1 VNHPAIRT
9 AAVFFCAAL
18 AVSAAPDRIHQP
30 IDPSRTVAIPGQVH
44 PKARAQ
50 YDRGALDPSFEI
62 RYATM
67 LLAPAA
73 GLESFLAEQQ
83 NPASANYRRWITPE
97 QFADRFGL
105 SSGDIAQVTAWL
117 QSQGLTVEQ
126 VARGRH
132 WIAFSGTAARMSAA
146 LRTGFHRYV
155 VNGETHFANTG
166 DPSVPAAFSGVV
178 AGFTGL
184 NDFRLRPAVL
194 SARYNSGSSHLL
206 APEDIAVIYDI
217 SPLYQAGI
225 DGSGQKIAVLGQTA
239 VALADIRAFRKRFNL
254 PANDPQLMLAG
265 PNPGVSPPDL
275 VEADLD
281 LEWSGAIAPAATLVY
296 VYSFDIGY
304 SAQFAVDQNVAPVIT
319 MSYGGC
325 ELANTPALRT
335 IAQQANAQGITWVA
349 SSGDQGATACDI
361 DAPSP
366 QASKGLTATFPASIP
381 EITGV
386 GATQLT
392 EGVGTYWSAVN
403 DANGGSAL
411 GYIPEVAWNG
421 SQLRHEIAATGGAA
435 SAFFAKPVWQNGA
448 GVPNDGARDVPDV
461 VFAGSPDHD
470 PYLITTG
477 GANLAVGGTSAPTP
491 VFAGVVALLN
501 HSLVAKGNLP
511 QPGLGN
517 INPLLYRLAQATTD
531 VFHDVTAGNNQIPC
545 EQGSPACV
553 DGQAGYVAAPGY
565 DLASG
570 LGSIDVARLAAEWS
584 TGTGSSTTLKVSP
597 SNFDLSDTLQLT
609 ATVTGGAIPPSGSV
623 TFIAGD
629 ISLGSAP
636 LASGTASISAAGM
649 LVAASTG
656 TITALYSGDAI
667 YNASSGTASAVLNL
681 PASGSL
687 VVPSV
692 SPNPVSQSVNE
703 WAYTVALTEKAGVA
717 TRLTGFTINGVPQNL
732 GYWSS
737 TNIPANGK
745 VSASLVAS
753 GITPPLNR
761 VYHFTGVDADG
772 STWTRD
778 LTVPFLGPAGPPF
791 VPSLTLT
798 TTSAVT
804 RNPQGGPLCAWSQ
817 DLTLQETSGF
827 LFLLTGLS
835 AGGVNMSNSI
845 QAVFGTTR
853 IAPYST
859 LRGNICWSE
868 TTPAGGVNYQVTA
881 ESEIGTTVTVKAVS
895 SLAAPAL
902 NPPAMTVSPGV
913 VEMLAANSSEAGT
926 ATANIDFGGAPANW
940 TAAIVPSRAA
950 SWLKISALSGAG
962 PAQLNL
968 TASASGLSNGV
979 YDATVLIHS
988 PGALPEV
995 AALRVAFV
1003 VGSSGAITIDSVSN
1017 AASGGPALAPGAM
1030 AIVRGSNLAA
1040 SRQQTGKLP
1049 LALSLGGVSATVNG
1063 ITAPL
1068 YSIAP
1073 DTLAIQIPYETGL
1086 GAAVLGINNNGLIA
1100 SYLFSVQAAAPAFFT
1115 TSGGSLIPNA
1125 SARQGQTITAFVTGE
1140 GDVTPFLATGASP
1153 AAGSPAKFLP
1163 QPILKYVVSV
1173 GGVLAPITFIGVV
1186 PGLVGVTQINF
1197 VVPLTAPEGAQPL
1210 SIGTT
1215 AMAVWVGGSGPP
1227 VPAGPSAVLS
1237 WTPQAE
1243 PATLNVLPAGSQ

>member
-1 VNHPAIRT
+1 MCAT
-9 AAVFFCAAL
+9 LAA
-18 AVSAAPDRIHQP
+18 SAAPDRIHQP
-30 IDPSRTVAIPGQVH
+30 IDPRRTVALHGQVH
-44 PKARAQ
+44 PNARASF
-50 YDRGALDPSFEI
+50 DRGVLDPSFEI

-83 NPASANYRRWITPE
+83 NPASANYRRWLTPE

-105 SSGDIAQVTAWL
+105 SAGDIAQVTAWL
-117 QSQGLTVEQ
+117 QSQGLRVER

-146 LRTGFHRYV
+146 LHTEFHRYV
-155 VNGETHFANTG
+155 VGGETHFANSG
-166 DPSVPAAFSGVV
+166 DPSVPEALSGVV

-184 NDFRLRPAVL
+184 HDFRLRPAVL
-194 SARYNSGSSHLL
+194 NARYNSGSSHLL
-206 APEDIAVIYDI
+206 APEDIAAIYDI
-217 SPLYQAGI
+217 SPLYRAGI

-239 VALADIRAFRKRFNL
+239 VALSDIRAFRMRFNL
-254 PANDPQLMLAG
+254 PANDPQLVLAG

-281 LEWSGAIAPAATLVY
+281 LEWSGAIAPAAAIVY
-296 VYSFDIGY
+296 VYSFDVGY
-304 SAQFAVDQNVAPVIT
+304 SAQFAVDQNLAPVIT

-349 SSGDQGATACDI
+349 SSGDQGANACDI

-381 EITGV
+381 EITAV

-392 EGVGTYWSAVN
+392 EGSGNYWSAAN

-411 GYIPEVAWNG
+411 GYIPEAAWNG

-435 SAFFAKPVWQNGA
+435 SAFFAKPVWQKGA

-470 PYLITTG
+470 PYWITTG
-477 GANLAVGGTSAPTP
+477 GANIAVGGTSAPTP

-501 HSLVAKGNLP
+501 HWLAARGSLP
-511 QPGLGN
+511 RPGLGN
-517 INPLLYRLAQATTD
+517 INPLLYRLAQASAD
-531 VFHDVTAGNNQIPC
+531 VFHDVTAGDNQIPC

-553 DGQAGYVAAPGY
+553 NGLAGYVAAPGY
-565 DLASG
+565 DMASG
-570 LGSIDVARLAAEWS
+570 LGSLDVARLAAEWNS
-584 TGTGSSTTLKVSP
+584 GTGSTTQLSVSP
-597 SNFDLSDTLQLT
+597 TNFDLSDTLQLT
-609 ATVTGGAIPPSGSV
+609 ATVTGGAIPPTGSV

-629 ISLGSAP
+629 LSLGDAP
-636 LASGTASISAAGM
+636 LVSGTASLSVPGV

-656 TITALYSGDAI
+656 AITALYSGDAV
-667 YNASSGTASAVLNL
+667 YNASSGTATAALNL
-681 PASGSL
+681 PSSGSL

-692 SPNPVSQSVNE
+692 SPNPVNQSVNE
-703 WAYTVALTEKAGVA
+703 WPYTVSLIERAGVA

-732 GYWSS
+732 AYWSS

-753 GITPPLNR
+753 GIAPPLNR
-761 VYHFTGVDADG
+761 VFHFTGADAG
-772 STWTRD
+772 GATWTRD

-817 DLTLQETSGF
+817 ELTLQETSGF

-835 AGGVNMSNSI
+835 AGGVNLSSSL
-845 QAVFGTTR
+845 QSVFGTTR
-853 IAPYST
+853 LAPYSA
-859 LRGNICWSE
+859 LRGRICWSE
-868 TTPAGGVNYQVTA
+868 ATPTGGVNYQVTA
-881 ESEIGTTVTVKAVS
+881 ESEIGTTVTAKAASSLVAAAPNPPSLAVS
-895 SLAAPAL
+895 PA
-902 NPPAMTVSPGV
+902 V
-913 VEMLAANSSEAGT
+913 VEMLAADSSEAGSGT
-926 ATANIDFGGAPANW
+926 ASIDFNGAPANW
-940 TAAIVPSRAA
+940 TAAIVPARAA
-950 SWLKISALSGAG
+950 GWLKISPLSGAG
-962 PAQLNL
+962 AAQLNL
-968 TASASGLSNGV
+968 TASGSGLSNGV
-979 YDATVLIHS
+979 YDATILVHS
-988 PGALPEV
+988 PGASPEV
-995 AALRVAFV
+995 AAIRVVFV
-1003 VGSSGAITIDSVSN
+1003 VGASGEVTIDGVSN
-1017 AASGGPALAPGAM
+1017 AASGGPVLAPGAM
-1030 AIVRGSNLAA
+1030 AIVQGSNLAA

-1073 DTLAIQIPYETGL
+1073 DTVAIQIPYETGL
-1086 GAAVLGINNNGLIA
+1086 GDAVLGINNNGRIA
-1100 SYLFSVQAAAPAFFT
+1100 SYLFPVQAAAPAFFT
-1115 TSGGSLIPNA
+1115 TRGGSLVPNG
-1125 SARQGQTITAFVTGE
+1125 SAEQGQTITAFITGE

-1153 AAGSPAKFLP
+1153 AAGSSAKFLP
-1163 QPILKYVVSV
+1163 QPILKYAVSV
-1173 GGVLAPITFIGVV
+1173 GGVNAPITFIGVP

-1197 VVPLTAPEGAQPL
+1197 VVPLGAPVGAQPVY
-1210 SIGTT
+1210 IGTAAT
-1215 AMAVWVGGSGPP
+1215 PAWVGGSGPP

-1237 WTPQAE
+1237 WTPQAA
-1243 PATLNVLPAGSQ
+1243 PATLNVLPAGSR